1 MNALVTVIGGL
12 VLGGALCALFFRL
25 VYVKRLQA
33 EWQTERSH
41 LQHQLIDKVPAS
53 ELDALRS
60 GQDDLIQEMRAEHAS
75 ALQAAEAA
83 QSECRQLL
91 ESTSQGYEE
100 RIRELEH
107 ALSEYL
113 ANTGSCRVELQK
125 DVSGLLTILS
135 TLNRWDDEMTKLM
148 QQNTYMLKQNRE
160 FSDIVKQ
167 TVILALNAS
176 IEAARAGEAG
186 RGFAVVADEVR
197 ALATRAEGFSANY
210 RDSLYKN
217 DLVTTA
223 TFQDIQASGKMIL
236 TAVHALDS
244 RLNKLNAPSQP

>member
-1 MNALVTVIGGL
+1 MNIFFTLVGGML
-12 VLGGALCALFFRL
+12 LGGVLTVLFFRWA
-25 VYVKRLQA
+25 YVKRLQA
-33 EWQTERSH
+33 EWQVERSG
-41 LQHQLIDKVPAS
+41 LLHQLVDKVPTS
-53 ELDALRS
+53 EVALLRA
-60 GQDDLIQEMRAEHAS
+60 GQTELIEEMHAMH
-75 ALQAAEAA
+75 ATQLQAAEAA
-83 QSECRQLL
+83 QSESRGLLISTRQDL
-91 ESTSQGYEE
+91 EQ
-100 RIRELEH
+100 RISELEH
-107 ALSEYL
+107 ALSQYQTS
-113 ANTGSCRVELQK
+113 TGSCKTDLKK

-135 TLNRWDDEMTKLM
+135 TLNRWDDEMSKLM
-148 QQNTYMLKQNRE
+148 QQNAYMLKQNRE

-244 RLNKLNAPSQP
+244 RLNKLQVSSPS

>member
-1 MNALVTVIGGL
+1 MNIFFTLVGGML
-12 VLGGALCALFFRL
+12 LGGVLTVLFFRL
-25 VYVKRLQA
+25 AYVKRLQA
-33 EWQTERSH
+33 EWQVERSG
-41 LQHQLIDKVPAS
+41 LLHQLVDKVPAS
-53 ELDALRS
+53 ELALLRA
-60 GQDDLIQEMRAEHAS
+60 GQAELIEEMHAMH
-75 ALQAAEAA
+75 ATQLQAADAA
-83 QSECRQLL
+83 QSESRELLISTRQDL
-91 ESTSQGYEE
+91 EQ
-100 RIRELEH
+100 RISELEH
-107 ALSEYL
+107 ALSHYQTS
-113 ANTGSCRVELQK
+113 TGSCKTELKK

-135 TLNRWDDEMTKLM
+135 TLNRWDDEMSKLM
-148 QQNTYMLKQNRE
+148 QQNAYMLKQNRE

-244 RLNKLNAPSQP
+244 RLNKLQVSSPS